1 MTNATLNTTPRF
13 STPTDPAALAEARA
27 AMPVRQLMVNPAE
40 LTTDRWLVDDDPYFS
55 NFLAVLSA
63 VFPRGED
70 FFVESV
76 RRHRDAVKDNPVLR
90 AQVRAF
96 VGQEA
101 MHGRQH
107 RALNE
112 RLQTLGYP
120 TEHADRAIGRACDR
134 ILKLRPNTL
143 AVAATAAA
151 EHLTGVFAAVVLSDD
166 RTRHLLFSQPE
177 VEPLIAWHAL
187 EELEHK
193 NVAFDVMTTVGVR
206 YPTRIAGFL
215 VTISMLAT
223 VVTQQWIAALIGM
236 HSELTWK
243 QRRRFIHNLR
253 RQRLLH
259 PSFVIETL
267 KYLRPGF
274 HPDDTNTDH
283 LVRQWRAR
291 LINEGAIRENRSPAA

>member
-1 MTNATLNTTPRF
+1 MMIRISATSSQFSLQCFPVVKTSSSRASIDAEGERLRHRDNNLKRYAITSEIFNAI
-13 STPTDPAALAEARA
+13 SEAQGHCCR
-27 AMPVRQLMVNPAE
+27 VCG
-40 LTTDRWLVDDDPYFS
+40 T
-55 NFLAVLSA
+55 
-63 VFPRGED
+63 
-70 FFVESV
+70 
-76 RRHRDAVKDNPVLR
+76 HRDAVKDNPVLR